1 MCTFTF
7 QHNKRK
13 NRGDLESITFFGGV
27 KCRTHGR
34 GGGNPDKQKFRVIF
48 YFSSPP
54 PLAFNPQTALL
65 VGKAV

>member
-34 GGGNPDKQKFRVIF
+34 GGGILISKNF
-48 YFSSPP
+48 
-54 PLAFNPQTALL
+54 A
-65 VGKAV
+65 